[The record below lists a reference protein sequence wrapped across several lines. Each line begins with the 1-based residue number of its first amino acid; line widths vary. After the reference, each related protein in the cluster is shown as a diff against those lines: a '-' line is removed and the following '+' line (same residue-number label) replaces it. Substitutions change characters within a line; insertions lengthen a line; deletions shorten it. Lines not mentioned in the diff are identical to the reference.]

1 MNNYQLSITLT
12 YYTAKLKPLDAYVAY
27 GFVSNKLVAELLHRR
42 AFTLIDGVQKPLA
55 DNITV
60 EKLLGDK
67 DILCLADLS
76 QEIFTVGN
84 NFDAALQILCPFH
97 LSAPVG
103 HFEKKVLD
111 SHDAVEEKGGFLEET
126 VMEKFMQKIL

>member
-1 MNNYQLSITLT
+1 M
-12 YYTAKLKPLDAYVAY
+12 
-27 GFVSNKLVAELLHRR
+27 VAELLHRR
-42 AFTLIDGVQKPLA
+42 AFTLIDGAQKPLA

-76 QEIFTVGN
+76 QEIYNVGN
-84 NFDAALQILCPFH
+84 NFDAALKILCPFH

-111 SHDAVEEKGGFLEET
+111 SHDAVEEKGGFLEEI
-126 VMEKFMQKIL
+126 VMDKFMQKIL